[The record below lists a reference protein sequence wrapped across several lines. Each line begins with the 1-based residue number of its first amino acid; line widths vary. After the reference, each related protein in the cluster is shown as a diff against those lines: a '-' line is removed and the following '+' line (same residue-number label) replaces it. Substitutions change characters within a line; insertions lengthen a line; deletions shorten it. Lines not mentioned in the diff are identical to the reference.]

1 MGSFKDSDYYKSGK
15 LQDNALLGSTKATVK
30 NKELKKNREI
40 LYYESPKRCIECE
53 KIILYDKR
61 MNKFCSSSC
70 SATHSNK
77 KRDVSEMTK
86 NKISLSM
93 TGKIKNDE
101 TRNKISEGNVLRFSN
116 QNERDKISKTLVNYY
131 KDNIDAKENIS
142 KKLTG
147 RKVSDDTKSK
157 LSEIMSNKIK
167 DGSFKPK
174 LKSIKCYYHFKD
186 KKIRCDSKV
195 EYSCLDY
202 FEKNYS
208 VIDIERCDFLLD
220 FEFNNVLRKYNPDFR
235 ITTDNNIYIVEC
247 KTILSNKELVRK
259 WKYYYD
265 TIEQKKDCLQKYC
278 DDMGYIS
285 FNYNKK
291 LNEKY
296 YKKLKFDKN
305 GYVA

>member
-1 MGSFKDSDYYKSGK
+1 MGSIKDSDYYKSGK
-15 LQDNALLGSTKATVK
+15 LKENALLGSKKAAIK
-30 NKELKKNREI
+30 NEELKKEREKSY
-40 LYYESPKRCIECE
+40 LENPKKCIECD

-70 SATHSNK
+70 SITHSNK
-77 KRDVSEMTK
+77 NRQINDVTK

-101 TRNKISEGNVLRFSN
+101 TRNKIREGNILRFSN
-116 QNERDKISKTLVNYY
+116 PNERDKISKALSNYY

-174 LKSIKCYYHFKD
+174 LKSIKCYYSFKN

-220 FEFNNVLRKYNPDFR
+220 FEFNNVVRKYNPDFK
-235 ITTDNNIYIVEC
+235 ITTDENIYIIEC

-265 TIEQKKDCLQKYC
+265 TIELKKNSLEKYC
-278 DDMGYIS
+278 SDMGYLA
-285 FNYNKK
+285 FNYNKD
-291 LNEKY
+291 LN
-296 YKKLKFDKN
+296 LKFYNNLKL
-305 GYVA
+305 